1 MNRVVP
7 TRAPCSIMIGAGY
20 EYEEFGRIAEL
31 EISAG
36 EKVVEP
42 GGTRL
47 LTGKVLQ
54 VSARAYKRGEL
65 RRA

>member
-1 MNRVVP
+1 
-7 TRAPCSIMIGAGY
+7 MIGAGY

-65 RRA
+65 SRA